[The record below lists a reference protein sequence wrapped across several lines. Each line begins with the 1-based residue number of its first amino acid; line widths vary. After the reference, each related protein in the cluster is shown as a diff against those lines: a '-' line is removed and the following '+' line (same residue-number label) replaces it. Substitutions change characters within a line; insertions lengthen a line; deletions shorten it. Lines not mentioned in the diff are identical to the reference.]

1 MYITLCLS
9 EFIITII
16 VFPSENYDVKL
27 KSILFILGW
36 TLLLTFS
43 SEDFYFS
50 FLFKLNKVKYMTTD
64 NIWYLAIGTPAAESQ
79 KFKSNKWTKCN
90 KCIWK
95 SILTHGQRHK
105 IIRGRIM

>member
-1 MYITLCLS
+1 
-9 EFIITII
+9 
-16 VFPSENYDVKL
+16 
-27 KSILFILGW
+27 
-36 TLLLTFS
+36 
-43 SEDFYFS
+43 
-50 FLFKLNKVKYMTTD
+50 MTTD